1 MHLRLLYMLLLLSQL
16 IVAAASD
23 DDAVNERP
31 PVTGP
36 GLELH
41 WGVNCRAGWSALEDR
56 HCDIGSTERET
67 LRLCA
72 AIYQVP
78 GKAPR
83 QPCPDYARA
92 TQLLRQDDCIALRE
106 FLENSNCNIEG
117 FPLNLE

>member
-1 MHLRLLYMLLLLSQL
+1 MHLHLLYMLLLLSL
-16 IVAAASD
+16 PVATVAND

-41 WGVNCRAGWSALEDR
+41 WSVNCHATWSALKNQ
-56 HCDIGSTERET
+56 HCDIGSTEREA

-72 AIYQVP
+72 AIYQAP

-83 QPCPDYARA
+83 QSCPDYARA
-92 TQLLRQDDCIALRE
+92 TQLLRQNDCTALRE
-106 FLENSNCNIEG
+106 LLEDSSCNKEG
-117 FPLNLE
+117 SPPKPE

>member
-1 MHLRLLYMLLLLSQL
+1 MRLLVPYILLLLCLS
-16 IVAAASD
+16 AWASSH

-41 WGVNCRAGWSALEDR
+41 WGVDCAATWAILVEQ
-56 HCDIGSTERET
+56 HCDIDTAARED

-72 AIYQVP
+72 AIYQTP

-83 QPCPDYARA
+83 QSCPDYAGA
-92 TQLLRQDDCIALRE
+92 TQLLRENDCTGLRE
-106 FLENSNCNIEG
+106 LLEDSSCNKEG
-117 FPLNLE
+117 SPPNPE